1 MNISVYDKTME
12 NLKNRLDVRLATNSK
27 EYQKLV
33 SKPSLV
39 SQKIFNK
46 NLVSVQKIKE
56 MLTLNKLAYLG
67 MCV

>member
-1 MNISVYDKTME
+1 ME